1 MGVTFGRV
9 KPFSVR
15 PHGTEM
21 HFCPWMSIVLLLAFL
36 TSPGTAQIFNA
47 LYEFQGNSDGG
58 GPNDVIRDSAGN
70 LYGTTVT
77 GGIAVYGTVF
87 KLDTSGKK
95 TTLYEF
101 KGGIDGEQ
109 PHGNL
114 LLDANGNLYG
124 TTEYGGACPPLS
136 TRGCAPARRCIR
148 VPTPRRHVAAPR
160 SAHTSAGTS
169 DALNDHHATIPVR
182 QCSPSFRFGDRLPF
196 KSHSAPRPPQTPAAS
211 S

>member
-9 KPFSVR
+9 KQFSAR
-15 PHGTEM
+15 PHRTDM

-36 TSPGTAQIFNA
+36 TSPGNAQSFNA

-101 KGGIDGEQ
+101 KGGTDGEQ

-124 TTEYGGACPPLS
+124 TTEYGGNLS
-136 TRGCAPARRCIR
+136 VSCGGDPGRGGVFVLEPKGNQK
-148 VPTPRRHVAAPR
+148 VLFNLL
-160 SAHTSAGTS
+160 GG
-169 DALNDHHATIPVR
+169 
-182 QCSPSFRFGDRLPF
+182 F
-196 KSHSAPRPPQTPAAS
+196 
-211 S
+211 